1 MKLNVKKTEI
11 FLLDVL
17 LFEVIFTL
25 KVVPNLQILQL
36 TALKHSVLYSQLS
49 NDVNVLGYYLKH

>member
-25 KVVPNLQILQL
+25 KVVPKLFANSTTDSSQ
-36 TALKHSVLYSQLS
+36 ALSFIFSAVEQA
-49 NDVNVLGYYLKH
+49 VQ

>member
-36 TALKHSVLYSQLS
+36 TALKHSVLYSQL
-49 NDVNVLGYYLKH
+49 